1 MKAVVLCLT
10 SCVLSPQ
17 VFPKFVYLARQEVIL
32 EPQTLSWIKHCYTAQ
47 MSQVEQGP
55 CVLTTAKKRQKE
67 PESARVIQGEPERA
81 CQDPQVFCSQF
92 IMHKKRGRLTYKV

>member
-10 SCVLSPQ
+10 SCVLSPR

-47 MSQVEQGP
+47 TSQVEQGP
-55 CVLTTAKKRQKE
+55 CVLTTAKKRQRELAKTRK
-67 PESARVIQGEPERA
+67 SFAH
-81 CQDPQVFCSQF
+81 SS
-92 IMHKKRGRLTYKV
+92 